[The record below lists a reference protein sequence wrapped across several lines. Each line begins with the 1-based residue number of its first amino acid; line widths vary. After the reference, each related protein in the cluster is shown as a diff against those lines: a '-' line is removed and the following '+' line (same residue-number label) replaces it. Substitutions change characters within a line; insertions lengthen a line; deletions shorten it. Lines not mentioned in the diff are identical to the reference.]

1 MATPSKVS
9 PLLRHALE
17 SFEHGLLHYLEG
29 TELGRKFSI
38 LHIDLAVELILKE
51 KVVRNGVPLFRKDG
65 KIISV
70 HEAYGALASASIP
83 ERPRLEDLHE
93 FRKVVQHKGLAPDIH
108 TTEFY
113 ISEAYAFLK
122 RFLREELGMAM
133 ESMLPRPCIRAIEM
147 TQADQAQAIEEVKMR
162 LVDAEQLFSAGTHE
176 MAVIS
181 AFVALEIAL
190 RQMGKE
196 QKLMPM
202 ANLIRRFVDSGQM
215 SKSAWAKFKEAEAI
229 RNKAARTGEVI
240 SKEAARSAIIGLSE
254 LIEEIE
260 KLKAPQ

>member
-1 MATPSKVS
+1 MVTS
-9 PLLRHALE
+9 PKISPMLRHAIE

-29 TELGRKFSI
+29 TEIGRKFSI
-38 LHIDLAVELILKE
+38 LHIDHAVELILKE
-51 KVVRNGVPLFRKDG
+51 KVARNGVSIFRKDG

-93 FRKVVQHKGLAPDIH
+93 FRNVVQHKDLVPDIH

-113 ISEAYAFLK
+113 ITEAYFFLK

-133 ESMLPRPCIRAIEM
+133 ESMLPRPCIRAIER
-147 TQADQAQAIEEVKMR
+147 TEADQAQVIEEVKMR
-162 LVDAEQLFSAGTHE
+162 LVNAEQLFSDGTHE
-176 MAVIS
+176 MAIIS
-181 AFVALEIAL
+181 AFVALEIAV
-190 RQMGKE
+190 RRIAKE

-202 ANLIRRFVDSGQM
+202 AIIIRRFVDSGQM
-215 SKSAWAKFKEAEAI
+215 PKSTWPKFKEAEAV
-229 RNKAARTGEVI
+229 RNRAAHTGEGI
-240 SKEAARSAIIGLSE
+240 SKEAARSAINGLNE

-260 KLKAPQ
+260 KLKAPK